1 MTANERLRRIAT
13 LNPADNSLMSPT
25 ALIVG
30 AGIGGLSAGIML
42 EQAGWTVRIFE
53 RAATPRELGF
63 GLALAPN
70 AIVALTRIGVAET
83 VIARG
88 FAPTRARFEIR
99 RLDGCVLKHAEL
111 QDVSALGGRFVIAL
125 RPALHGALL
134 EAAGDCVAAG
144 HEATR
149 FSASGDKVTL
159 EFARQAPVEGDLL
172 IGADGMGSAI
182 RRQLHPSEPA
192 PRSSGLVAV
201 RGAVHGAQ
209 YHLGGLAA
217 IYYLGRGVE
226 SVIVRA
232 SDTGIYWFAS
242 LNRAL
247 VPDSLRDPAAVLAHI
262 SPRFDGTFRAITGA
276 TDDLRFDEL
285 SDRDPLPHWGA
296 GRVTL
301 LGDAAHPLL
310 PHTGQGAAQAM
321 VDAVTLGTG
330 LRDHTA
336 IEPTLRAYEHERRG
350 KTATLLGQGRRT
362 AAMMRTMNPVATAA
376 RDIAIRLMPV
386 KPIIRVLMTINR
398 RAGTRV

>member
-1 MTANERLRRIAT
+1 
-13 LNPADNSLMSPT
+13 MSRT

-42 EQAGWTVRIFE
+42 KQAGWTVRIFE

-63 GLALAPN
+63 GVGLAPN
-70 AIVALTRIGVAET
+70 AIVALSQIGVADT

-88 FAPTRARFEIR
+88 FAPTRASFEIR
-99 RLDGCVLKHAEL
+99 RLDGRVLKHAEL
-111 QDVSALGGRFVIAL
+111 SDVSALGGRFVIAL

-134 EAAGDCVAAG
+134 EAVGDCVATG
-144 HEATR
+144 HAATG
-149 FSASGDKVTL
+149 FSAAGDQVTL

-172 IGADGMGSAI
+172 IGADGIGSII
-182 RRQLHPSEPA
+182 RRQLHPSERPA
-192 PRSSGLVAV
+192 RFSGLVAV

-209 YHLGGLAA
+209 HHLGGLAA
-217 IYYLGRGVE
+217 IYYLGPGVE
-226 SVIVRA
+226 SMIVRA

-247 VPDSLRDPAAVLAHI
+247 VPDGLRDPAAVLAHI

-285 SDRDPLPHWGA
+285 FDRDPLPHWGA
-296 GRVTL
+296 GPVTL

-310 PHTGQGAAQAM
+310 PHTSQGAAQAM
-321 VDAVTLGTG
+321 VDAVTLGTS
-330 LRDHTA
+330 LRGHPA
-336 IEPTLRAYEHERRG
+336 IEPTLRVYEQERRG
-350 KTATLLGQGRRT
+350 KTAILLGQGRRT
-362 AAMMRTMNPVATAA
+362 AAMMRTMNPVANAA
-376 RDIAIRLMPV
+376 RDTVIRLMPV
-386 KPIIRVLMTINR
+386 NPIVRVLMTINR

>member
-1 MTANERLRRIAT
+1 VSR
-13 LNPADNSLMSPT
+13 T

-42 EQAGWTVRIFE
+42 KQAGWTVRIFE

-63 GLALAPN
+63 GVGLAPN
-70 AIVALTRIGVAET
+70 AIVALSQIGVADT

-88 FAPTRARFEIR
+88 FAPTRASFEIR
-99 RLDGCVLKHAEL
+99 RLDGRVLKHAEL
-111 QDVSALGGRFVIAL
+111 SDVSALGGRFVIAL

-134 EAAGDCVAAG
+134 EAVGDCVATG
-144 HEATR
+144 HAATG
-149 FSASGDKVTL
+149 FSAAGDQVTL

-172 IGADGMGSAI
+172 IGADGIGSII
-182 RRQLHPSEPA
+182 RRQLHPSEPPA
-192 PRSSGLVAV
+192 RFSGLVAV

-209 YHLGGLAA
+209 HHLGGLAA
-217 IYYLGRGVE
+217 IYYLGPGVE
-226 SVIVRA
+226 SMIVRA

-247 VPDSLRDPAAVLAHI
+247 VPDGLRDPAAVLAHI

-285 SDRDPLPHWGA
+285 FDRDPLPHWGA
-296 GRVTL
+296 GPVTL

-321 VDAVTLGTG
+321 VDAVTLGTS
-330 LRDHTA
+330 LRGHPA
-336 IEPTLRAYEHERRG
+336 IEPTLRVYEQERRG
-350 KTATLLGQGRRT
+350 KTAILLGQGRRT
-362 AAMMRTMNPVATAA
+362 AAMMRTMNPVANAA
-376 RDIAIRLMPV
+376 RDTAIRLMPV
-386 KPIIRVLMTINR
+386 NPIVRVLMTINR